1 MKKQFF
7 TKSGFISITL
17 LAALQAAPAIVSA
30 DVSSNV
36 SASSNY
42 LFRGVTQTDG
52 AAAVQGGLDYVM
64 SMRRAS
70 TPVAGVPMS
79 ILVTAPAMSLIFMP
93 DSPALWK
100 NWVMTLG
107 TFIGYTDLMVDG
119 APSPHQS
126 DTTLRWLI
134 DRLRS

>member
-42 LFRGVTQTDG
+42 LFRGVTQTDCRRIRWWRVVQLFLPVSLWRYPLRVRFNLTDIKVVADIG
-52 AAAVQGGLDYVM
+52 AL
-64 SMRRAS
+64 
-70 TPVAGVPMS
+70 
-79 ILVTAPAMSLIFMP
+79 
-93 DSPALWK
+93 
-100 NWVMTLG
+100 N
-107 TFIGYTDLMVDG
+107 
-119 APSPHQS
+119 
-126 DTTLRWLI
+126 
-134 DRLRS
+134 